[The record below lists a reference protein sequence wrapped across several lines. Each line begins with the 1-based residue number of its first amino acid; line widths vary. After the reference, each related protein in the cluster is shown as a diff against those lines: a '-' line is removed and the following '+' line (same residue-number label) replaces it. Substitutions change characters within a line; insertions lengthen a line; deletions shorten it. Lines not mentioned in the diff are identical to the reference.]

1 MKDTIEIPKNI
12 LKGLYRI
19 MCGVSY
25 SLSGYEV
32 YDQAKPNMKEAH
44 EWIIKYGKDNNIDS
58 RGLDE
63 IEK

>member
-1 MKDTIEIPKNI
+1 
-12 LKGLYRI
+12 

-44 EWIIKYGKDNNIDS
+44 EWIIKYGNRNNQNQG
-58 RGLDE
+58 RRPRAG
-63 IEK
+63 